1 MPEEA
6 PRIDLNELQYL
17 SWSEFKQTAPAILQ
31 LEITRLGKIIQAFP
45 GDTGFH
51 NSLVRARFALKQF
64 IEDLEQAKTDSPPVA
79 CAEHLRVAI
88 MNISFQP
95 EGLDAQT
102 KETCRYIFDRLSYV
116 YHRIGH
122 IY

>member
-6 PRIDLNELQYL
+6 PRISLNELHYL
-17 SWSEFKQTAPAILQ
+17 SWGEFKQTAPAILR

-45 GDTGFH
+45 GDTDFH

-64 IEDLEQAKTDSPPVA
+64 IEGLEQAKTDSPSA
-79 CAEHLRVAI
+79 TCTEHLHVAI
-88 MNISFQP
+88 MNISYQP

-102 KETCRYIFDRLSYV
+102 KKTCSYIFDRLSYV
-116 YHRIGH
+116 YHRIAH